1 MLWNSVLPFF
11 FFFNETDMNVLT
23 QRNLE
28 DIWQCS
34 AACRPRQ
41 GDCRSDGSALYP
53 DRGGG
58 CRTVSICPNPQD
70 CTLERMNSTLENC
83 THTDDVCV
91 CSLAQSYPALCDPM
105 DCIAHQ
111 APLSMGFP
119 RQECW
124 SGLLF
129 PSPGDLPHPGIE
141 PRSPTLQED
150 SLPAE
155 PPGKPKNTGVG
166 GLPLLQGSSQ
176 PRNRTGVSCIA
187 GGFFTNWA
195 TREACSIGRFFTVW
209 ATRKVHIDDVI
220 IYSSIN
226 KLYLHEPNMTIL
238 RKSL

>member
-1 MLWNSVLPFF
+1 
-11 FFFNETDMNVLT
+11 MNVLT

-53 DRGGG
+53 DHGGG
-58 CRTVSICPNPQD
+58 CRAVSICPNPQN
-70 CTLERMNSTLENC
+70 CTLERMNSTSENC

-91 CSLAQSYPALCDPM
+91 CCVLTLLSHIRLFVTPWTVAQ
-105 DCIAHQ
+105 Q
-111 APLSMGFP
+111 APLSMGFSK
-119 RQECW
+119 QEYR

-129 PSPGDLPHPGIE
+129 PSPGDLAHPGIE

-166 GLPLLQGSSQ
+166 SLPLLQGSSQ

-187 GGFFTNWA
+187 GEFFTNWA
-195 TREACSIGRFFTVW
+195 TREACSIGRFLTVW
-209 ATRKVHIDDVI
+209 ATRKVHIDDMI
-220 IYSSIN
+220 IYSSIS
-226 KLYLHEPNMTIL
+226 KLYLHEPNMNIL

>member
-1 MLWNSVLPFF
+1 MTVQRSLQ
-11 FFFNETDMNVLT
+11 T
-23 QRNLE
+23 QT
-28 DIWQCS
+28 
-34 AACRPRQ
+34 
-41 GDCRSDGSALYP
+41 
-53 DRGGG
+53 RGLQEWW
-58 CRTVSICPNPQD
+58 ICPVSWSWWWLQNRQHLSKP
-70 CTLERMNSTLENC
+70 TGLYTRKNEFYLGKLYTYWWR
-83 THTDDVCV
+83 VCVCAV

-119 RQECW
+119 KQEYW

-166 GLPLLQGSSQ
+166 SLPLLQGSSQ
-176 PRNRTGVSCIA
+176 PRNRTGVSCIT

-226 KLYLHEPNMTIL
+226 TLYLHEPNMTIL